1 MRNLTLLLLAA
12 TLGACATQGVR
23 YPDSPAGS
31 KPVPPQAARVTVYRA
46 NDSLLYVAR
55 SARLK
60 LDGNDVGALWAGR
73 FKVFELS
80 PGHHALVAD
89 MWDAPGRWELSFE
102 ARAGTACYFKVA
114 PRTASFA
121 TGTPGIALMNDTPGG
136 AIKGSALMLAGMAA
150 ESAGK
155 EHGGAFSIVAVEQ
168 PVALPDLMDLW
179 ESR

>member
-1 MRNLTLLLLAA
+1 MRNMTLLLLAA
-12 TLGACATQGVR
+12 TLSACATQGVR
-23 YPDSPAGS
+23 YPESPAGS
-31 KPVPPQAARVTVYRA
+31 KPVPPHAARVTVYRA

-55 SARLK
+55 SARPK
-60 LDGNDVGALWAGR
+60 LDGNDAGALPAGR
-73 FKVFELS
+73 FKVFEVS
-80 PGHHALVAD
+80 PGNHALVAD

-102 ARAGTACYFKVA
+102 ARAGTTCYFKVA
-114 PRTASFA
+114 PRMASFA
-121 TGTPGIALMNDTPGG
+121 AGTPGMALMNDTPEG